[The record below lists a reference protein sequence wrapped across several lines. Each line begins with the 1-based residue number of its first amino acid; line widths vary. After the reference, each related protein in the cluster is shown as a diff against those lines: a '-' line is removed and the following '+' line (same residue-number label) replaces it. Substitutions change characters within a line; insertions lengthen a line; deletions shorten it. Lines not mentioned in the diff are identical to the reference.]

1 MSSIHTV
8 RVDRKSNLWS
18 LPVQEL
24 GATKQ
29 NHQEPDKQQTKGSWS
44 LSSPQEGMA
53 VSDSLGKFKENKVTE
68 ISVPENT
75 QQQGSELTSS
85 SQNLHPSNGWCLERC
100 RERYC
105 K

>member
-8 RVDRKSNLWS
+8 RVDRKGHLWS
-18 LPVQEL
+18 LPVQEP

-29 NHQEPDKQQTKGSWS
+29 NHQQPDMQQTKGSRS

-53 VSDSLGKFKENKVTE
+53 VTDSLSKSREHKVSE

-75 QQQGSELTSS
+75 QQPGSELTSS
-85 SQNLHPSNGWCLERC
+85 SQNLHPSNGWGLERC
-100 RERYC
+100 REMYH